1 MANVTAKNVDF
12 SNVKDG
18 GGFNKSRIPAGD
30 YLATVVKV
38 EDAESKKDNTFQYLF
53 TIQVKS
59 RPSSKFPYYC
69 KLTENQL
76 WKLRNL
82 LIAAGISVP
91 KKRMKVDPSR
101 VVNKLIGIS
110 VEDTD
115 YDGKEQSEITGVFPA
130 SELSEDVTVA
140 DDDDEAPEALDDDD
154 DTAEEAVDDDAD
166 DEEAEEPEAEDEP
179 EEEEAETGDE
189 FDAMDRTALKA
200 ALKKKDASFKAR
212 TSQSD
217 DDLRELL
224 RAADKPAPKAK
235 PKTTSKAK
243 ASADISDD
251 ELEELDIDNL

>member
-38 EDAESKKDNTFQYLF
+38 EDAQSKKDNTFQYLF

-101 VVNKLIGIS
+101 VVNKLIGIT

-140 DDDDEAPEALDDDD
+140 DDDDEAPEALDDDED
-154 DTAEEAVDDDAD
+154 MAEEAVDDDTD

-200 ALKKKDASFKAR
+200 ALKRKDASFKAR

-224 RAADKPAPKAK
+224 RAPAPTAK